1 MQFTPQLTPTWLDI
15 SVSVLHWLEG
25 RGVCAQTTCSRRPI
39 FMHIPAAEED
49 IQSRNHLQIQWQ
61 SLCAWGLSVCLS
73 AACDISTT
81 LQLSCSQ
88 SFPGETGT
96 WAGIC
101 QDIYEAVHGASQHKW
116 SVNLTDWQEGLYIW
130 CYRGRMMK
138 CCAWRWG
145 DNWADGALTSGPLVA
160 VGLFFLIGV
169 TRTRPSMFIRVAEGG
184 WSWSHLT

>member
-73 AACDISTT
+73 VSSLWHLHDPPVELQPIFPRRDGDVGRHLPRHLWSCPRRLAAQVVCEPDW
-81 LQLSCSQ
+81 LARGFVHLVLS
-88 SFPGETGT
+88 
-96 WAGIC
+96 W
-101 QDIYEAVHGASQHKW
+101 QDDEVLC
-116 SVNLTDWQEGLYIW
+116 VE
-130 CYRGRMMK
+130 M
-138 CCAWRWG
+138 RW
-145 DNWADGALTSGPLVA
+145 
-160 VGLFFLIGV
+160 
-169 TRTRPSMFIRVAEGG
+169 
-184 WSWSHLT
+184 